1 MDQGLGLPS
10 LLLLLLRIEENDND
24 ENNCLLML
32 RCYLKSP
39 YVLCVGEL
47 VHSGAAFQVS
57 CCLL

>member
-10 LLLLLLRIEENDND
+10 LLLLLPRIEENDND
-24 ENNCLLML
+24 ENNCFLML

-39 YVLCVGEL
+39 CVLCVGEL

-57 CCLL
+57 CLL